1 MTPLTI
7 TLIGAIGIRCGLGR
21 ETMTLDLTT
30 LPEDALSV
38 AIKGDNG
45 MGKSTLLN
53 IGMTPWREPPQIAG
67 TMYDQFGETGSREL
81 VWSHGAHVYRS
92 KVEYRQTGKTKTQK
106 AYLHRLGRNASHV
119 SQNAGDGAEW
129 QPVTLPDHTVSDG
142 KSSTYDACLT
152 HILGSRDIYYLSGFR
167 AQGAAK
173 LADYDNPKDLMRALL
188 ALDEPAMLAEQAR
201 DVARELKRAHASIKD
216 QAAAIDGHPERIAEL
231 TAAVDA
237 IDAGKDAR
245 SAAKAAALDAAA
257 IAKAELERA
266 VSGDLDRQRLLEQ
279 RAAIGKR
286 LTDADTRTAE
296 AVRQALD
303 AETAARQR
311 IADAETAGRASIA
324 AIERDIQSARAR
336 VAAAEKT
343 LANRAEIEQAEAD
356 AGMLAA
362 QIDGQEQTL
371 EAQRQQIESLSGLA
385 AQIRTLE
392 AQQAHAAA
400 DGKAGK
406 ARLDELEARAGFVSA
421 VPCKGKGEF
430 AACPALA
437 EAIAAEGQ
445 IAEAKVT
452 VDARREEWKAI
463 AARIKTLGEQTA
475 DLPGYQARALE
486 TKTLIGTL
494 RVKLDALRAT
504 AAQAATLAMAEQN
517 LADAQAAVAD
527 LDARRIAA
535 IDALVGVVFI
545 LSNDFD
551 AAQAL
556 RLRADNDRQSTL
568 TEIRGELLAVPEP
581 GTDQAVTHARERL
594 AAAEAAVESAAADID
609 QASATVAQHTAEI
622 ASLRRE
628 IKQGAEITA
637 RARAL
642 EAEIADWT
650 LLGTALRGV
659 IDLSIEDAGP
669 GIAALANQLLT
680 EAYGP
685 RFTVRIV
692 TQREQ
697 ANGIVKECFDISV
710 IDAETGIESSVI
722 HKSGGESV
730 WIDKALTDAVGLYHQ
745 DAAGQHYE
753 CLFADESDDGLTQ
766 ERKAQFYRMDRA
778 ALAMGGYRR
787 KFFVSH
793 NPDAWASADYVIDLA
808 QYKQAA

>member
-1 MTPLTI
+1 
-7 TLIGAIGIRCGLGR
+7 
-21 ETMTLDLTT
+21 MTLDLTT

-53 IGMTPWREPPQIAG
+53 VGMTPWREPPQIAG
-67 TMYDQFGETGSREL
+67 TMYDQFGEVGLREL
-81 VWSHGAHVYRS
+81 VWSHGDAVYRS
-92 KVEYRQTGKTKTQK
+92 KIEYRQTGKTKTQK
-106 AYLHRLGRNASHV
+106 AYLHVRHDENGEKW
-119 SQNAGDGAEW
+119 D
-129 QPVTLPDHTVSDG
+129 PVTLPDHTVSDG

-152 HILGSRDIYYLSGFR
+152 YILGSRDIYYLSGFR

-173 LADYDNPKDLMRALL
+173 LADYDDPKDLMRALL
-188 ALDEPAMLAEQAR
+188 ALDEPAKLAEQAR
-201 DVARELKRAHASIKD
+201 DVARELKRAHAAVKD
-216 QAAAIDGHPERIAEL
+216 QAAALDGHPERIAEL
-231 TAAVDA
+231 LGAADTINA
-237 IDAGKDAR
+237 EQYSR
-245 SAAKAAALDAAA
+245 SAAKSAAMDAAA

-266 VSGDLDRQRLLEQ
+266 VAGDIDRQRLIEQ
-279 RAAIGKR
+279 RAAISKR
-286 LTDADTRTAE
+286 LTETDARTAE
-296 AVRQALD
+296 AVRQATA
-303 AETAARQR
+303 AETAARRR
-311 IADAETAGRASIA
+311 IADVETSGKASIA
-324 AIERDIQSARAR
+324 ALERDIQAARAR
-336 VAAAEKT
+336 VVAAEQT
-343 LANRAEIEQAEAD
+343 LANRVAIEQAEAE

-371 EAQRQQIESLSGLA
+371 DAQRQQIESLSDLA

-400 DGKAGK
+400 DGNAGK
-406 ARLDELEARAGFVSA
+406 ARVAELEARAGFVA
-421 VPCKGKGEF
+421 AAPCKGEGVY

-437 EAIAAEGQ
+437 EAIAAQDQ
-445 IAEAKVT
+445 IAEAKAV
-452 VDARREEWKAI
+452 VGARREEWKAI
-463 AARIKTLGEQTA
+463 AARIKTLAEQTA
-475 DLPGYQARALE
+475 DLPGHQARARE
-486 TKTLIGTL
+486 TQTLLGTL
-494 RVKLDALRAT
+494 RVKLDAVRT
-504 AAQAATLAMAEQN
+504 IAAQASTLVMAEQQ
-517 LADAQAAVAD
+517 LADAQAAVAE
-527 LDARRIAA
+527 LDARRSAA
-535 IDALVGVVFI
+535 IDALSSTLATLGAD
-545 LSNDFD
+545 LD
-551 AAQAL
+551 AAQSL
-556 RLRADNDRQSTL
+556 RIRADNDRQSAL
-568 TEIRGELLAVPEP
+568 AEIRAELLAVPEP
-581 GTDQAVTHARERL
+581 DTDQAVTQARARL
-594 AAAEAAVESAAADID
+594 AAADAAVDAAAAAIN
-609 QASATVAQHTAEI
+609 QASATLAQHNAEI
-622 ASLRRE
+622 DRLRRE
-628 IKQGAEITA
+628 IKQGSEITD

-697 ANGIVKECFDISV
+697 ANGVVRECFDISV

-753 CLFADESDDGLTQ
+753 CLFADESEDGLTQ

-787 KFFVSH
+787 KFFISH
-793 NPDAWASADYVIDLA
+793 NPDAWSSADHVIDLA
-808 QYKQAA
+808 HYKQAA

>member
-1 MTPLTI
+1 MTPLTL
-7 TLIGAIGIRCGLGR
+7 TLTGAIGIRCGLGR
-21 ETMTLDLTT
+21 ETLSIDLTT

-81 VWSHGAHVYRS
+81 VWSHGSDVYRS
-92 KVEYRQTGKTKTQK
+92 KIEYRQTGKTKTQK
-106 AYLHRLGRNASHV
+106 AYLHM
-119 SQNAGDGAEW
+119 QNGEKWD
-129 QPVTLPDHTVSDG
+129 PVTLPDHTVSDG
-142 KSSTYDACLT
+142 KSSTYDACLN

-173 LADYDNPKDLMRALL
+173 LADHDDPKDLMRSLL
-188 ALDEPAMLAEQAR
+188 ALDEPATLAEQAR
-201 DVARELKRAHASIKD
+201 DVARELKRAHAVIKD
-216 QAAAIDGHPERIAEL
+216 QAAALDSHPERIAEL
-231 TAAVDA
+231 LASVDA
-237 IDAGKDAR
+237 IDAEQPAR
-245 SAAKAAALDAAA
+245 SAAKSAALDAAA

-286 LTDADTRTAE
+286 LAEADNRTAE
-296 AVRQALD
+296 AVRQALA

-311 IADAETAGRASIA
+311 IEDAETSGKAAIA
-324 AIERDIQSARAR
+324 AIERDIQSAQSR

-343 LANRAEIEQAEAD
+343 LANRDAIEQAEAD
-356 AGMLAA
+356 AGMLAS

-385 AQIRTLE
+385 AQIRTMEETQSLL
-392 AQQAHAAA
+392 AAA
-400 DGKAGK
+400 GKTGK
-406 ARLDELEARAGFVSA
+406 ARLDELTARAGFVAA
-421 VPCKGKGEF
+421 VPCKGEGEF
-430 AACPALA
+430 ATCPALA
-437 EAIAAEGQ
+437 EAIAAQGQ
-445 IAEAKVT
+445 IAEAKAA

-463 AARIKTLGEQTA
+463 AARIKTLTEQTA
-475 DLPGYQARALE
+475 DLPGYQARARE
-486 TKTLIGTL
+486 TQTLLGTL
-494 RVKLDALRAT
+494 RVKLDAMRAT
-504 AAQAATLAMAEQN
+504 AAQAATLAMAEQH

-535 IDALVGVVFI
+535 IDALGGTTWS
-545 LSNDFD
+545 LGKDLDD
-551 AAQAL
+551 ARHTYISANSS
-556 RLRADNDRQSTL
+556 RESTL
-568 TEIRGELLAVPEP
+568 AEIRAELAAVPEP
-581 GTDQAVTHARERL
+581 DTDQAVTRARERL
-594 AAAEAAVESAAADID
+594 AAAETAVETAAAAIN

-622 ASLRRE
+622 ARLRRE

-642 EAEIADWT
+642 ESEIADWT

-697 ANGIVKECFDISV
+697 ANGVIRECFDISV

-722 HKSGGESV
+722 HKSGGEAV

-753 CLFADESDDGLTQ
+753 CLFADESEDGLTQ

-787 KFFVSH
+787 KFFISH
-793 NPDAWASADYVIDLA
+793 NPDAWASADHVIDLA
-808 QYKQAA
+808 QFKQAA